1 MPSKS
6 ALYKEIL
13 RYYDDVRTAATAKL
27 KQKRMELYSRVPR
40 IEEIDN
46 EISMTGVTMA
56 KTVLNTPTDAVDI
69 ALSLK
74 ESLKKLTAE
83 KEALLKQN
91 GLPSNYLEIEY
102 QCPICKDTGFVGDC
116 RCVCFSQR
124 LVDLAYNSSN
134 IKAVVKQENFD
145 SFDLRYYSPNKE
157 NGEEISPRENIQR
170 ILSTCLKFTKG
181 FGKDFDN
188 LLLYGSPGL
197 GKTFLCNCIARE
209 LLDKGITVMYV
220 TASQL
225 FKAIEKERFS
235 RSEDEEPSDY
245 LEDVLGVDLLII
257 DDLGTE
263 FTTVFTAGELFNII
277 NTRLLNKKPVIIS
290 TNLPI
295 KELSEKYSDR
305 LTSRLMGGFTTL
317 NFFGEDIRI
326 LKKFRK

>member
-13 RYYDDVRTAATAKL
+13 RYYDDVRTAATARL
-27 KQKRMELYSRVPR
+27 RQKRMELYSRLPR

-46 EISMTGVTMA
+46 QISMAGVTMA
-56 KTVLNTPTDAVDI
+56 KAVLNSPTDAVDI
-69 ALSLK
+69 SLRLK
-74 ESLKKLTAE
+74 ESLAKLTDE
-83 KEALLKQN
+83 KEALLKKN
-91 GLPSNYLEIEY
+91 GLPENYLEIEY
-102 QCPICKDTGFVGDC
+102 QCPICKDTGFVDDS
-116 RCVCFSQR
+116 RCACFSQR

-134 IKAVVKQENFD
+134 IKAIVKQENFD
-145 SFDLRYYSPNKE
+145 SFDLSYYSPNKE

-170 ILSTCLKFTKG
+170 ILSACLKFTKS

-209 LLDKGITVMYV
+209 LLDKGVTVMYV

-225 FKAIEKERFS
+225 FKAIEKERFN
-235 RSEDEEPSDY
+235 RSEEEEPSDY

-277 NTRLLNKKPVIIS
+277 NTRFLNKKPVIIS
-290 TNLPI
+290 TNLAL
-295 KELSEKYSDR
+295 KDLSEKYSDR

-317 NFFGEDIRI
+317 KFFGEDIRI

>member
-13 RYYDDVRTAATAKL
+13 RHYDDIRTAAAAKL
-27 KQKRMELYSRVPR
+27 RQKREELYNRLPR

-46 EISMTGVTMA
+46 QISMAGIKMA
-56 KTVLNTPTDAVDI
+56 KAVLNSPSEAVDI

-74 ESLKKLTAE
+74 ENLKELTKE
-83 KEALLKQN
+83 KEELLREN
-91 GLPSNYLEIEY
+91 GFPSDYLEIEY
-102 QCPICKDTGFVGDC
+102 RCPICKDTGFVEDS
-116 RCVCFSQR
+116 RCSCFSQK

-134 IKAVVKQENFD
+134 IKAIVKTENFD
-145 SFDLRYYSPNKE
+145 SFDLGYYSPNKE
-157 NGEEISPRENIQR
+157 DGDGISPRENIQR
-170 ILSTCLKFTKG
+170 ILSACLRFTKT

-235 RSEDEEPSDY
+235 RNEEEEPSDY

-290 TNLPI
+290 TNLAL
-295 KELSEKYSDR
+295 KDLSEKYSDR
-305 LTSRLMGGFTTL
+305 LISRLMGGFTTL
-317 NFFGEDIRI
+317 KFFGEDIRI
-326 LKKFRK
+326 LQKFKK

>member
-6 ALYKEIL
+6 TLYKQIL
-13 RYYDDVRTAATAKL
+13 RYYDDVRTATAAKL
-27 KQKRMELYSRVPR
+27 RQKREELYSRLPR

-46 EISMTGVTMA
+46 QISMAGISMA
-56 KTVLNTPTDAVDI
+56 KAVLNSPSEAIDI

-74 ESLKKLTAE
+74 ENLKKLTDE
-83 KEALLKQN
+83 KEELLRKN
-91 GLPSNYLEIEY
+91 GFPPDYLEIEY
-102 QCPICKDTGFVGDC
+102 QCPICKDTGFVDET
-116 RCVCFSQR
+116 RCACFSQK

-134 IKAVVKQENFD
+134 IKAIVKTENFD
-145 SFDLRYYSPNKE
+145 AFDLGYYSPNKE

-170 ILSTCLKFTKG
+170 ILSSCLRFTKN
-181 FGKDFDN
+181 FGRDFDN

-209 LLDKGITVMYV
+209 LLDKGITVMCV

-225 FKAIEKERFS
+225 FKAMEKERFS
-235 RSEDEEPSDY
+235 RSEEEEPSDY

-277 NTRLLNKKPVIIS
+277 NTRILNKKPVIIS
-290 TNLPI
+290 TNLAL
-295 KELSEKYSDR
+295 KDLSEKYSDR

-317 NFFGEDIRI
+317 KFFGEDIRI